1 MDFEHQPTPGP
12 AVWIGAGVLVAIGGA
27 ALLWMANASS
37 SDAVTTIIGWVLV
50 VAGLASTVAGFWRKQ
65 HRPAPDR
72 PDEGQR

>member
-37 SDAVTTIIGWVLV
+37 SDAVTAIIGWVLV
-50 VAGLASTVAGFWRKQ
+50 VAGLASTAGGVWRKR

-72 PDEGQR
+72 PDEEQR